1 MIYSIFP
8 ISGNYTPFID
18 IAIGALLIAGII
30 YLCFKSNLSIKVIAT
45 TAIFITVFVLSAI
58 FDLQI
63 VKGVSVV
70 AICLC
75 AIYSAV
81 LLTNNEK
88 NNELRY
94 HKKVSK
100 KESSLTTNET
110 DELIANIQRAITILS
125 STQTGAL
132 ITIERLD
139 DLTELMDKSGTRINA
154 PVSAE
159 LLCTIFYKGT
169 PLHDG
174 ATIIRGNM
182 VVSSAVFYQ
191 PTQRPLNGKY
201 GSRHRAAIGISETY
215 DALTIVVSEETGT
228 VSLAYK
234 GELIAVP
241 VAQFADKFKDYYYSS
256 INNK

>member
-1 MIYSIFP
+1 MFLVDFP
-8 ISGNYTPFID
+8 LLKDFNVYID
-18 IAIGALLIAGII
+18 IALGVILIALVI
-30 YLCFKSNLSIKVIAT
+30 YFSFKNKLSTKVIIT
-45 TAIFITVFVLSAI
+45 TSILIALFV
-58 FDLQI
+58 
-63 VKGVSVV
+63 
-70 AICLC
+70 LC
-75 AIYSAV
+75 AILSLPIVRGITIVITCLCTVYAAL

-88 NNELRY
+88 SSELRY

-100 KESSLTTNET
+100 KETLLTINET
-110 DELIANIQRAITILS
+110 DELISNIHKAITILS

-139 DLTELMDKSGTRINA
+139 DLSVLMDKSGTKINA
-154 PVSAE
+154 PVTPE

-182 VVSSAVFYQ
+182 VESSAVFYQ

-201 GSRHRAAIGISETY
+201 GSRHRAAIGISEIC

-228 VSLAYK
+228 VSLTYK

-241 VAQFADKFKDYYYSS
+241 IAQFKEKFKDYYYSS
-256 INNK
+256 IEQ